1 VPISTSERTP
11 STGTAAR
18 SKRTA
23 LAEFLSTETFGSV
36 VLLAAIL
43 IALVWANVS
52 LSSYVDV
59 WSSELTVGFGP
70 FAITESLLH
79 WVTDGLMTLF
89 FFVAGLEIKR
99 ELVRGELRN
108 PRAAA
113 LPVIAAL
120 GGMLF
125 PALLYSLLNAGG
137 VGAHGWGIPM
147 ATDIAFAVAVLAALR
162 SRVPRALKLFVLTL
176 AIVDDIGAIVVIAVF
191 YSTGVSFAWLAGA
204 VLAIGV
210 VMAMRRAG
218 VCRTSAYVVP
228 GIALWVCML
237 ESGVHATIAGVI
249 LGLLTPACMVRDR
262 DVIQGLEHRLHPW
275 CTFLIVPVFALASAG
290 VALDATSLGDA
301 AGSTASWGIVLGLT
315 VGKPVGVLLTVLL
328 ALGVGVARLP
338 TGVGLRHVVGAGM
351 VAGIGFT
358 VSLFVADL
366 SFTGALLREAKIGI
380 LAASIV
386 SAALGAVFLAMTAR
400 RSSGRLAG
408 AAEVSR

>member
-1 VPISTSERTP
+1 VPTSTSERTS
-11 STGTAAR
+11 STAPAAR

-23 LAEFLSTETFGSV
+23 LVEFLSTETLGSV
-36 VLLAAIL
+36 VLLGAVIG
-43 IALVWANVS
+43 ALVWANVS
-52 LSSYVDV
+52 WASYVDV
-59 WSSELTVGFGP
+59 WSRELTIGIGSV
-70 FAITESLLH
+70 AITESLAH

-120 GGMLF
+120 GGMLM

-137 VGAHGWGIPM
+137 GGAHGWGIPM
-147 ATDIAFAVAVLAALR
+147 ATDIAFAVAVLAALG
-162 SRVPRALKLFVLTL
+162 SRVPRPLKLFVLTL
-176 AIVDDIGAIVVIAVF
+176 AIVDDIGAIVVIAAF
-191 YSTGVSFAWLAGA
+191 YSSGVSLAWLGGA
-204 VLAIGV
+204 VLAVGAMV
-210 VMAMRRAG
+210 LMRRAG
-218 VCRTSAYVVP
+218 VCRISAYVVP

-237 ESGVHATIAGVI
+237 ESGVHATIAGVV

-262 DVIQGLEHRLHPW
+262 DVIQQLEHRLHPW
-275 CTFLIVPVFALASAG
+275 CTFLVVPVFALASAG
-290 VALDATSLGDA
+290 VALDATSLADA
-301 AGSTASWGIVLGLT
+301 AASTASWGVVLGLA
-315 VGKPVGVLLTVLL
+315 VGKPVGVLLGVLL

-338 TGVGLRHVVGAGM
+338 NGVGLRHLIGAGM

-366 SFTGALLREAKIGI
+366 SFTGALLQEAKIGI

-386 SAALGAVFLAMTAR
+386 SAALGAAFLATTAR
-400 RSSGRLAG
+400 RSPGRLAR
-408 AAEVSR
+408 AEEVSR